1 MEKKRKSDWGKEIVE
16 YAQSRMKLSKFNVL
30 VGFQVER
37 LSEGGAILAM
47 TVQDHHRQ
55 IHGVVHGGVTAA
67 LADTAGAFAAYTV
80 APKGVELAT
89 IELKINYLL
98 PIAAGKVMAE
108 GKVLRA
114 GRNFIVVECDVRN
127 EQGDAVAKALM
138 TFGANAVRPLHGT
151 SKVPRM
157 NGPVRR
163 QKKSFRKI
171 RGK

>member
-1 MEKKRKSDWGKEIVE
+1 LGTKRKSDWGKEIVE

-37 LSEGGAILAM
+37 LSEGGAVLAM

-98 PIAAGKVMAE
+98 PIAAGKVLAE

-114 GRNFIVVECDVRN
+114 GRNFIVVECDVSN
-127 EQGDAVAKALM
+127 EQGDVVAKALM
-138 TFGANAVRPLHGT
+138 TFGANAVRTLRGT
-151 SKVPRM
+151 VRSPRM
-157 NGPVRR
+157 DAPVGR

-171 RGK
+171 PGK